1 MGSTTQ
7 ERIKALE
14 VALNNE
20 SQERDF
26 YLKHGGRTK
35 NKFGKAMFEAI
46 ANDEVEHYQRIK
58 ALHKALKEKGK
69 WPETVPLTV
78 KGTIVKALLGKLI
91 KSVDTSAKADA
102 DDKEAV
108 QIAIEFEVRGERF
121 YTDLR
126 DSSSSPMERDFFAL
140 IAAMEREH
148 RLSLEDTRDYFQDA
162 AGWFRIK
169 ERLHVDGG

>member
-1 MGSTTQ
+1 MGSMTQ

-20 SQERDF
+20 SQERAF
-26 YLKHGGRTK
+26 YLKHARRTK
-35 NKFGKAMFEAI
+35 NPFGKAMFEAI
-46 ANDEVEHYQRIK
+46 ANDEVEHYEWIK
-58 ALHKALKEKGK
+58 ELHKALSEKGK

-78 KGTIVKALLGKLI
+78 KGTIVKALLEKLI
-91 KSVDTSAKADA
+91 TSVDISAKVET

-108 QIAIEFEVRGERF
+108 QIAIDFEARGERF
-121 YTDLR
+121 YADLR
-126 DSSSSPMERDFFAL
+126 DSSPSPMERDFFAL

-148 RLSLEDTRDYFQDA
+148 RLSLEDTRDYFQDT

>member
-1 MGSTTQ
+1 MGSTTR
-7 ERIKALE
+7 ERIKSLE
-14 VALNNE
+14 IALNNE
-20 SQERDF
+20 SQERAF
-26 YLKHGGRTK
+26 YLKHAGRTK
-35 NKFGKAMFEAI
+35 NPFGKAMFEAI
-46 ANDEVEHYQRIK
+46 AKDEVEHYERIK
-58 ALHKALKEKGK
+58 GLHQALKEKGK

-91 KSVDTSAKADA
+91 KSVDTSAKADT

-108 QIAIEFEVRGERF
+108 QIAIEFEARGERF
-121 YTDLR
+121 YADLR
-126 DSSSSPMERDFFAL
+126 DSSPGPMERDFFAL

-148 RLSLEDTRDYFQDA
+148 RLSLEDTRDYFQDP

>member
-1 MGSTTQ
+1 MRSTTQ

-20 SQERDF
+20 SQERAF
-26 YLKHGGRTK
+26 YLKHAGRTK
-35 NKFGKAMFEAI
+35 NAFGKGMFEAI
-46 ANDEVEHYQRIK
+46 ANDEVEHYERIK
-58 ALHKALKEKGK
+58 ELHRALSEKGK

-91 KSVDTSAKADA
+91 KSVDSSAKADT

-108 QIAIEFEVRGERF
+108 QIAIEFEARGERF
-121 YTDLR
+121 YADLR
-126 DSSSSPMERDFFAL
+126 DSSPGPMERDFFAL

-148 RLSLEDTRDYFQDA
+148 RLSLEDTRDYFQDP